1 MPPSARH
8 QPDALRRRLTDSRRG
23 RGMTDVGTSWV
34 RARIA
39 AAAVA
44 LVASVLAGCNGPRSD
59 GAADGLAPVPV
70 RAVGVA
76 AIGVGSVLHLY
87 SDDGAPPVRPIVAI
101 RANGEG
107 AVTWLGH
114 AGFWIRLAGRSI
126 LIDPMLSERLDFLLP
141 LGPRRVAAA
150 PSVAAIER
158 LDAVLITHADHDHF
172 DLPTLR
178 RLAARF
184 PGARLVVPSG
194 MAAARDD
201 TGFAATVEL
210 EPGRRFDL
218 GRLRLTSVPV
228 HHYGRRDLVGLAPT
242 PAVGWVVEGGGLR
255 VFHSGDTAY
264 GPTFRALGARH
275 GRFDLALVPI
285 GAYEPPAFFRAVHAA
300 PEDAVA
306 IAVDLRARRAVGH
319 HWGTFALGPER
330 PRDAS
335 RRFVEAARG
344 RVDAGVLAVGETMTI
359 GR

>member
-1 MPPSARH
+1 MTGEGRPCGR
-8 QPDALRRRLTDSRRG
+8 SRF
-23 RGMTDVGTSWV
+23 
-34 RARIA
+34 A
-39 AAAVA
+39 AAAVVLLA
-44 LVASVLAGCNGPRSD
+44 LILAGCNGPRAD

-87 SDDGAPPVRPIVAI
+87 SDDGAPPVRPIAAI

-126 LIDPMLSERLDFLLP
+126 LIDPVLSDRLDFLLP

-178 RLAARF
+178 RLAERF

-218 GRLRLTSVPV
+218 GRLRLTPVPV
-228 HHYGRRDLVGLAPT
+228 YHYGRRDLVGLAPT
-242 PAVGWVVEGGGLR
+242 PAVGWVVEGGGR
-255 VFHSGDTAY
+255 RIFHSGDTAY
-264 GPTFRALGARH
+264 GPAFRALGARH

-285 GAYEPPAFFRAVHAA
+285 GAYEPPALFRAVHAS
-300 PEDAVA
+300 PEEAVT
-306 IAVDLRARRAVGH
+306 IALDLKARRAVGH
-319 HWGTFALGPER
+319 HWGTFALGPES
-330 PRDAS
+330 PGDAS

-344 RVDAGVLAVGETMTI
+344 RIEARVLAVGETVTI